1 MSRAY
6 GILVMVLV
14 AVSLSATA
22 YAAQGYAQKYA
33 NVLSHYSVHGVD
45 SLKYKA
51 AVFLIDNMDGHVSP
65 EGTAIENYIYRV
77 ETMKKSTGIRQLQA
91 EWYDALKTGKVAYL
105 PDSAVVTSSY
115 LIKNIDAAFYA
126 WESSPWKSEVT
137 FDAFCRYILPY
148 RVNDE
153 HIGKE
158 WRDSLSAQYGP
169 LLEGITDMRRAFAI
183 VKDSVFKTVVLSN
196 KYCPYTLDP
205 MTCSKI
211 GRAECSQ
218 RCILLVAVLRSLG
231 IPAVID
237 GTPMWADYSN
247 KGHAWVAVVTGNG
260 NTYTVYEQDGM
271 AKMFN
276 PIDAS
281 QFLSR
286 YKVRGED
293 KCPYEVKTEKT
304 PVKVYRICYER
315 CNDVDASDPKVLA
328 SPFIKDVSQR
338 YGLAT
343 DITFEVNCDGPIYL
357 CSFLSGADW
366 MPVAKAKPK
375 DGKVKFLNVGKGAVC
390 VPVVVADGHRQ
401 YLSCPFLVGD
411 NGVEKMFVPSGNEKR
426 TITID
431 RKYPLCSYITDTW
444 AFMRGGTF
452 EGAMNEAFKNADTL
466 ATITTMPYGMT
477 EINVSSPQKYR
488 FLRYHAPKANRSSMA
503 ELQFYTSDEE
513 DNMQLLSGTRIAVG
527 VDIANVEKVFDGNP
541 ATSCKGLQVGYT
553 IGIDLGEDNECRLAK
568 VRFAPSTDLNF
579 VEKGHLY
586 ELYYF
591 DTDWHFVG
599 RAYSKGSSLTFDGV
613 PEGALLLL
621 KDKTKGVEERIFEY
635 RDGKQIWH

>member
-1 MSRAY
+1 MSRICK
-6 GILVMVLV
+6 ILVVV
-14 AVSLSATA
+14 FVSVSLSATA
-22 YAAQGYAQKYA
+22 YAVQGYAQKYA
-33 NVLSHYSVHGVD
+33 DVLRHYSAHRGD

-51 AVFLIDNMDGHVSP
+51 AVFLIDNMDGHFSP
-65 EGTAIENYIYRV
+65 EGTAMENYICRV

-91 EWYDALKTGKVAYL
+91 EWYNALKKGTMAYL
-105 PDSAVVTSSY
+105 PDSAVITSSY

-126 WESSPWKSEVT
+126 WEGSPWKQEVD
-137 FDAFCRYILPY
+137 FEAFCRYILPY

-158 WRDSLSAQYGP
+158 WRDSLSAQYAP
-169 LLEGITDMRRAFAI
+169 LLEGITDLRRAFAI

-205 MTCSKI
+205 MTCSMI

-247 KGHAWVAVVTGNG
+247 KGHAWVAVVSGNG
-260 NTYTVYEQDGM
+260 NTYTVNERDSM

-286 YKVRGED
+286 YKVKDED
-293 KCPYEVKTEKT
+293 KCPYEVKTKKT

-315 CNDVDASDPKVLA
+315 CNEVETSDPKVLA
-328 SPFIKDVSQR
+328 SPFIADVSQW

-343 DITFEVNCDGPIYL
+343 DIALEVTGDDPIYL
-357 CSFLSGADW
+357 CCFLSGADW

-375 DGKVKFLNVGKGAVC
+375 GGRAIFHNVGKGSVC
-390 VPVVVADGHRQ
+390 VPVKVASMHRH
-401 YLSCPFLVGD
+401 YLSCPFFVGES
-411 NGVEKMFVPSGNEKR
+411 GIEKLFVPSGSKMQ
-426 TITID
+426 TVTVD
-431 RKYPLCSYITDTW
+431 RKYPLCSYTTDTW

-452 EGAMNEAFKNADTL
+452 EGAMDEAFKGADTL
-466 ATITTMPYGMT
+466 ATITTLPFGMT
-477 EINVSSPQKYR
+477 EINVSSNRKYR
-488 FLRYHAPKANRSSMA
+488 YFRYHAPQTNRSSMA
-503 ELQFYTSDEE
+503 ELQFFTADK
-513 DNMQLLSGTRIAVG
+513 DGNMHLLSGNRIVDG
-527 VDIANVEKVFDGNP
+527 VDKASVENVFDENP

-553 IGIDLGEDNECRLAK
+553 LGIDIGEGNECKLAK
-568 VRFAPSTDLNF
+568 VKFAPSTDLNF

-591 DTDWHFVG
+591 DTDWHLVG

-635 RDGKQIWH
+635 RDGKQVWY